1 MGAAKRPSINQRRR
15 RPYLTFTESLRSE
28 ALELVGRF
36 LDDPRVPDHRLSSL
50 QAWWWFRRTNSAF
63 VDFKYSSFTK
73 FLSAEPSICEKWKR
87 KACKRG
93 NAWFAIIDESTGSFI
108 NRSIGKDKR
117 KLLPCIH
124 VIDKLR
130 IRNAELL
137 LAPPADLVSRL
148 LKNLS
153 PRERQA
159 VKLADRLIL
168 AGVKRPSHQNECYN
182 AATLN
187 RTARFCRER
196 FAEKAAELRQMI
208 IDDRANGTKKCL
220 GFYLTTGQYPARHAS
235 GLLDIWNKIDKWY
248 EGELQKKK
256 KRVEPGKEGAQRML
270 LFLGM
275 LDRLEQKLKTQKPKL
290 STPDFC
296 QELVVEL
303 AGLKIGYGLDYGA
316 EQAVRSAMSFSF
328 PSTVQNPQDGLSKV
342 SFRDVFSLQPD
353 EHGHGKQILDVM
365 GDCVNVGEVGMAYGL
380 DGWMVICMCCVLN
393 GLSASDISDA
403 ELANL
408 ERLAAEFKQ
417 GTGYTASPR
426 VFKFWLKI
434 KDTTT
439 CPWGGFIYK
448 AGVLATRG
456 HSAQPEP

>member
-1 MGAAKRPSINQRRR
+1 MNG
-15 RPYLTFTESLRSE
+15 
-28 ALELVGRF
+28 G
-36 LDDPRVPDHRLSSL
+36 
-50 QAWWWFRRTNSAF
+50 F
-63 VDFKYSSFTK
+63 VDSKYSSFTK
-73 FLSAEPSICEKWKR
+73 FLSEEPSICEKWKR

-93 NAWFAIIDESTGSFI
+93 NAWFLIIDEATGSFI
-108 NRSIGKDKR
+108 NRSIGKNKR

-148 LKNLS
+148 LNNLTR
-153 PRERQA
+153 RERQV

-208 IDDRANGTKKCL
+208 IDDEANGTKECL
-220 GFYLTTGQYPARHAS
+220 GFYLTAGQYPARQAS

-248 EGELQKKK
+248 KGELQKKK

-270 LFLGM
+270 LFLGV
-275 LDRLEQKLKTQKPKL
+275 LDRVEEKLKTQKPKL

-296 QELVVEL
+296 QKLVGEL
-303 AGLKIGYGLDYGA
+303 AGLKIGYGLGYGA

-328 PSTVQNPQDGLSKV
+328 PSTVQNPQDELSNV
-342 SFRDVFSLQPD
+342 PFRDVVALQPD
-353 EHGHGKQILDVM
+353 EHKHGEQILGVM
-365 GDCVNVGEVGMAYGL
+365 GNCVGVGEVGMAYGL
-380 DGWMVICMCCVLN
+380 DGWMVICFCCVLN
-393 GLSASDISDA
+393 GLSASDLSDA
-403 ELANL
+403 KLANL
-408 ERLAAEFKQ
+408 ERLAAEFK
-417 GTGYTASPR
+417 
-426 VFKFWLKI
+426 
-434 KDTTT
+434 
-439 CPWGGFIYK
+439 
-448 AGVLATRG
+448 
-456 HSAQPEP
+456 